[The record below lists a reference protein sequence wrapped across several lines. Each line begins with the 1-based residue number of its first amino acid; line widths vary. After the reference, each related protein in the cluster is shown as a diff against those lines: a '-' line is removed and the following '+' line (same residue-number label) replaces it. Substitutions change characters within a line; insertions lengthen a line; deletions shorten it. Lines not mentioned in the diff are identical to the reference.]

1 MVCQQM
7 VLDLL
12 GDWLSLHNQLVQE
25 GTDPE
30 VEARGGTSGGGRDGR
45 GEPNAGTVVVE

>member
-1 MVCQQM
+1 MGCQQM

-12 GDWLSLHNQLVQE
+12 GDWLRRHNYQVWE
-25 GTDPE
+25 ETEAE

-45 GEPNAGTVVVE
+45 EEPNAGTVVVE